1 MKPRITINL
10 TTDGQLEIWL
20 NPQGRD
26 RLVAELNRLSETNDH
41 VHLAPD
47 DLGEIELATRPYD
60 PADTVIWGGKI
71 LFRLDEWDERYFP
84 HVMRS
89 D

>member
-10 TTDGQLEIWL
+10 NTDGQLEIWL

-26 RLVAELNRLSETNDH
+26 ILVAELMRLDESHDH

-47 DLGEIELATRPYD
+47 DFGEVELSTCPYN
-60 PADTVIWGGKI
+60 PADTVIQFGKI
-71 LFRLDEWDERYFP
+71 LFRTDEWDRQYFP
-84 HVMRS
+84 HVM
-89 D
+89 